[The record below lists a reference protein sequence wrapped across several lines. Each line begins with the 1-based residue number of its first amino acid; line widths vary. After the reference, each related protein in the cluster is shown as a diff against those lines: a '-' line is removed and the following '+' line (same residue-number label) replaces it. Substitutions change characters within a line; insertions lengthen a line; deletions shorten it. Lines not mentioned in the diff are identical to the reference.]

1 MKKTLLTLSLS
12 LFASIVFSQINIS
25 AFDSIGYHD
34 CDSSEVFLYNT
45 TPIQNQA
52 VYYQWQINNNI
63 YNVGTNQAPFALW
76 LSSNQQYSAVLY
88 AFSDPNYSNYLQ
100 AYTIVITVDTCGITD
115 LFMNAYQDT
124 IISCSQ
130 GAFNINAS
138 PIGGVAPYSY
148 IWTVYYNNSLVNTYT
163 NFGSQFYGP
172 LDDGSIIEV
181 FVTDANGN
189 SYNNSIQVNTNSNI
203 SVYGTYSI
211 ISSDCSTTTIQ
222 FDATPN
228 IQTTNYLWEIEYNGI
243 VNTYTIPDPVITFP
257 NSAQIV
263 FASVT
268 VFDLNNNNCSAVDYQ
283 TVYLT
288 GGTSF
293 NVFSDVGNNST
304 IPCVQG
310 QCNFD
315 ITLTPIGGTGPYL
328 YALDSGA
335 LDSSNVFTNLCSGS
349 YSVTVE
355 DATGCISN
363 TSVSV
368 SDAFGIQV
376 YENSYFSSCDS
387 NGTGGNNSY
396 MQAESNVSA
405 TNTIWSD
412 GYVGATYQN
421 PTPGTYTYLITDPIT
436 GCSASG
442 TFIVPS
448 NNCYTISGNVYADL
462 DGDCIFNNND
472 YAINSV
478 WVDLADTNGNW
489 LWIYDYTDVS
499 GYFNI
504 TAPAGTYYFDV
515 NGNNVSNFT
524 QNCPASGFSVTVGPN
539 NPNPVI
545 EFFMTPPPPVQDLS
559 ISLYSFTTF
568 TPGFPYWAYIS
579 YCNPGTM
586 PMTGTVVMN
595 YDANLT
601 YVAASSTGAVDDP
614 VNNTLTWTFTGLNPS
629 QCATLYP
636 DFTCSTSAV
645 LGSVMSNTVV
655 INPLAGDVTPANNT
669 AYVID
674 TVVGSWDPNDKAVY
688 PQAGMSV
695 DEKDHDYT
703 IRFQNKGTAPATF
716 VIVRDDLDNSL
727 DLQTLRNVSASHNFV
742 LTVENTDE
750 LVFTFNNIMLPA
762 EQDDTEGSNGSI
774 HFTISQNEDLPLG
787 TIIENTAAIYFD
799 FNEPVLTNT
808 TVNTIIEK
816 MTSIEKVDRAAS
828 VSVYPNP
835 NNGLFNVAAS
845 SKIKSINV
853 YNLIGKSIFEVENL
867 QNKKAILN
875 LQKSPMGVYLL
886 KVETERGTLVHKITI
901 SK

>member
-1 MKKTLLTLSLS
+1 MKKTLLTLVLS
-12 LFASIVFSQINIS
+12 FFAFIAFSQIS
-25 AFDSIGYHD
+25 FYVTDSIGYHD
-34 CDSSEVFLYNT
+34 CDSSQVFIYNNTQPQT
-45 TPIQNQA
+45 TFQI
-52 VYYQWQINNNI
+52 YYQWQINGVVT
-63 YNVGTNQAPFALW
+63 NVDTSQAPFETWVSNNQSNFAL
-76 LSSNQQYSAVLY
+76 LY
-88 AFSDPNYSNYLQ
+88 AYSDPNYQVNLGV
-100 AYTIVITVDTCGITD
+100 YTHVINTDTCGITD
-115 LFMNAYQDT
+115 LLITANQDSA
-124 IISCSQ
+124 INCFQ
-130 GAFNINAS
+130 GVFTINAS
-138 PIGGVAPYSY
+138 PFGGVAPYSF
-148 IWTVYYNNSLVNTYT
+148 IWTVYNSNNVLLNTYT
-163 NFGSQFYGP
+163 SFGSQFTQTLG
-172 LDDGSIIEV
+172 DGSTVEV
-181 FVTDANGN
+181 TVTDANGN
-189 SYNNSIQVNTNSNI
+189 SYINSIQVNTNSNI

-211 ISSDCSTTTIQ
+211 FSSDCSTTTIQ
-222 FDATPN
+222 FDATTN

-268 VFDLNNNNCSAVDYQ
+268 VFDINNNNCSAVGYQ

-288 GGTSF
+288 GGTNF
-293 NVFSDVGNNST
+293 NVFSDVVNNST

-315 ITLTPIGGTGPYL
+315 IILTPNGGTGPYL

-335 LDSSNVFTNLCSGS
+335 LDTFNVFSNLCPGS
-349 YSVTVE
+349 YLATVE
-355 DATGCISN
+355 DATGC
-363 TSVSV
+363 TTTLSVYV
-368 SDAFGIQV
+368 ADVLGVQV
-376 YENSYFSSCDS
+376 YESSYFSSCDS
-387 NGTGGNNSY
+387 NGTGGNNSF
-396 MQAESNVSA
+396 MQAYASGA
-405 TNTIWSD
+405 NTVWSD
-412 GYVGATYQN
+412 GTIGNTYQN
-421 PTPGTYTYLITDPIT
+421 PAPGTYTYIVTDPN
-436 GCSASG
+436 GCTASG

-524 QNCPASGFSVTVGPN
+524 QNCPASGFSVTLGPN

-545 EFFMTPPPPVQDLS
+545 DFFMTPPPPVQDLS

-586 PMTGTVVMN
+586 PMSGTVVMN

-601 YVAASSTGAVDDP
+601 YVTASSTGAVDDP

-655 INPLAGDVTPANNT
+655 INPLAGDVTPGNNT

-695 DEKDHDYT
+695 EEKDHDYT

-742 LTVENTDE
+742 LTVENADE

-762 EQDDTEGSNGSI
+762 EQDDAEGSNGSI
-774 HFTISQNEDLPLG
+774 HFTISQNENLPLG
-787 TIIENTAAIYFD
+787 TVIENTAAIYFD
-799 FNEPVLTNT
+799 FNEPVITNT

-816 MTSIEKVDRAAS
+816 MTSIEKIDRAAS

-845 SKIKSINV
+845 SKIQSINV

-875 LQKSPMGVYLL
+875 LQKSPIGVYLL
-886 KVETERGTLVHKITI
+886 KVETERGILVHKITI